1 MNSRWRTASK
11 PRRCTVFP
19 TVWAAI
25 VGCTGSGRDWRYYI
39 AGSFGRRPEF
49 ACPTCREAK
58 DRFDALIGP
67 AHQQALLE
75 AQAAA
80 GVEDYRTA
88 RAKVIDGVPRLLGAK
103 VAS

>member
-25 VGCTGSGRDWRYYI
+25 VGCTGSGREWRYHMT
-39 AGSFGRRPEF
+39 GCFGERPEF
-49 ACPTCREAK
+49 ACPTCRAAK
-58 DRFDALIGP
+58 DRFEAMNAAELQDALH
-67 AHQQALLE
+67 A

-80 GVEDYRTA
+80 GVENYRYA